1 MNELNFL
8 IDYLMMLLLFL
19 SIFSVYSAE
28 RNETSTNDQDLH
40 QLQLHQQQQ
49 HHQLQHHHHHQHP
62 ELLTP
67 IAIVDAT
74 TITNI
79 IATTSTTNAILA
91 NTSSSSSLTTKTT
104 SSSSSS
110 HNVTAPLV
118 TVAAPEVLQSNA
130 NKRLIMPKRR
140 SYRNHNMRT
149 SSVVTQVTRSVR
161 KRR

>member
-1 MNELNFL
+1 MNFL

-49 HHQLQHHHHHQHP
+49 QHHQLQHHHHHHQHP

>member
-1 MNELNFL
+1 MNFL

-49 HHQLQHHHHHQHP
+49 QHHQLQHHHHHHQHP

-91 NTSSSSSLTTKTT
+91 NTSSSSLTTKTT